1 MAEQGYRVPEV
12 CNIVGITY
20 RQLDYWARTGLV
32 RPSVK
37 DAKGSGSQ
45 RLYSFQDLAMLRLI
59 KRMLDSGVNLQQ
71 VRKAMKTLKGLD
83 QPALGTTLVSDGHRI
98 YQVESPEAV
107 VDLLASGQGVFAIA
121 VDKVWT
127 DLEGTLAKNA
137 GRKVEAPG
145 RPEARDPGRGGRDP
159 GPPERHG
166 FLRARQRAPV
176 RPAAGLLPDRM
187 DVRAHVVRSRV
198 GPRRQRGPAFHAGLL
213 PTDVRPL

>member
-71 VRKAMKTLKGLD
+71 VRKAMKTLRGLD
-83 QPALGTTLVSDGHRI
+83 EPALGATLVVDGNRI
-98 YQVESPEAV
+98 YSVESPEAV
-107 VDLLASGQGVFAIA
+107 VDLVKGGQAVFAIA
-121 VDKVWT
+121 LDKVWT
-127 DLEGTLAKNA
+127 ELEGSVAKTTGKR
-137 GRKVEAPG
+137 GRQ
-145 RPEARDPGRGGRDP
+145 ARADGG
-159 GPPERHG
+159 E
-166 FLRARQRAPV
+166 
-176 RPAAGLLPDRM
+176 
-187 DVRAHVVRSRV
+187 
-198 GPRRQRGPAFHAGLL
+198 
-213 PTDVRPL
+213 